1 MSKTQ
6 IGGFRLEYVEIY
18 NWGTFDQHTWR
29 LGAGCEN
36 SLLTGANGS
45 GKTTL
50 VDAIITLLVPPNK
63 RFYNQSSG
71 AESKRER
78 DEKSYTLGAYSTKQS
93 ESGLSAN
100 TKYLRQKEHAYS
112 ILIGAFYNEFSKEY
126 ITLAQVRWFA
136 NNTLKRAYFV
146 AQEALD
152 VATHFSPMD
161 ASGAW
166 KRRLKKTTS
175 VEEFDSFT
183 KYTQRFTKRFG
194 LKSDKA
200 LSLFAQTVG
209 IKVLGNLNDFIRTNM
224 LEEVNTDEAF
234 VKLRGHYDNLLQS
247 YQAIERARQQ
257 VVLLAPIMEHSES
270 YKTTKKE
277 LDALINQEEAV
288 LPFFAHQKAKL
299 YGEAIHSLG
308 VDLKRKSD
316 QIEQIRLQLKDFNEQ
331 ETQLQVT
338 IRTDKVS
345 EQLSQLAQQIDY
357 AERER
362 NTRKMREERYNRT
375 AKVLELKESPTEKQ
389 FYKTLE
395 SCAEKLTQIGV
406 SIEEMQQERLQF
418 SMQQRELEGEQ
429 KEQQQLLSSLL
440 KRKNSVPLEQVRI
453 RIQLAEKLGISE
465 KNLPFAAEL
474 IRIKE
479 AEKAD
484 WQNSIEQLLRPLATT
499 ILLRDEYYTKAIEF
513 LHRMKLNGKIK
524 LLHVKEELLDA
535 NVPDKKS
542 ILHKIEVRQNQDL
555 TDWLKNYLNQH
566 YAHMSLEGFSTIH
579 RYAHGINSKGL
590 IKSENTYERDGD
602 TKRWSNGNYVL
613 GWDNQATILL
623 VQRKLKGIEAEL
635 ESIEKS
641 IQNRKRT
648 ERNLLQQRDSY
659 TRLQEFEEYSEIAW
673 KVSDKTIKRLQ
684 AEREELLKSSDH
696 LKVLQRQLEDVQAK
710 IVDASTSR
718 DRYIEQRGTL
728 QNRLDNYSNSKIE
741 TDKIVAQYQGVSYR
755 KYVET
760 FKEMIAPEEIR
771 VHTAN
776 AIETRLRRSV
786 SKDRES
792 KSRALDK
799 VENRLNLAMQR
810 FIQPSPEILE
820 QHPNWTAETLDLRP
834 EMSYLKEYQRIYKRV
849 QEEELPKYQS
859 RFKEWLNERLIY
871 DIANFKGAL
880 DNQET
885 IIKDSIETINKS
897 LRSIRFNANPDTYIQ
912 LDIHIT
918 RDQSVRDFKQMLREA
933 MPDVGKLAS
942 GDEKELEAAFKRIKL
957 IIEELS
963 NNENWRRKV
972 TDVRNWLE
980 FAAIE
985 RFLADDQERQ
995 YYQDSRSLSG
1005 GEKAKLAYTILAS
1018 AIAYQFGIR
1027 SENNKRRSFR
1037 FAVVDEAFSK
1047 VDPAN
1052 AIYAMELFK
1061 QLDLQLMVVTPLDKI
1076 NLAEPYIQ
1084 TVHYVQNREKRNSEV
1099 FDVPMEVYFAEK
1111 NS

>member
-1 MSKTQ
+1 MNKT

-29 LGAGCEN
+29 LGADCQN

-93 ESGLSAN
+93 ESGLSAS
-100 TKYLRQKEHAYS
+100 TKYLRQKENAYS
-112 ILIGAFYNEFSKEY
+112 ILIGVFFNEFSKEY

-136 NNTLKRAYFV
+136 NNGIKRTYFV

-152 VATHFSPMD
+152 VSTHFSPMD

-166 KRRLKKTTS
+166 KRRLKKTTKI
-175 VEEFDSFT
+175 EEFDSFS

-209 IKVLGNLNDFIRTNM
+209 IKVLGNLNEFIRANM
-224 LEEVNTDEAF
+224 LEEVNTEEDF

-257 VVLLAPIMEHSES
+257 VVLLEPIMQHSES

-277 LDALINQEEAV
+277 LDALIEQEEAV
-288 LPFFAHQKAKL
+288 PPFFAHQKAKL
-299 YGEAIHSLG
+299 YGDAIRSIE
-308 VDLKRKSD
+308 VDLKRKND
-316 QIEQIRLQLKDFNEQ
+316 QVEQIRLQLKDLSEQ
-331 ETQLQVT
+331 QTQIQVT

-345 EQLSQLAQQIDY
+345 EQLQQLTQQIEY
-357 AERER
+357 AGRER
-362 NTRKMREERYNRT
+362 STRKAREERYNRT
-375 AKVLELKESPTEKQ
+375 TKMLGLKESPTEKQ

-395 SCAEKLTQIGV
+395 SCTSQLSTIATE
-406 SIEEMQQERLQF
+406 IEQVQQERLQF
-418 SMQQRELEGEQ
+418 SVQKRQVEEQ
-429 KEQQQLLSSLL
+429 EKEQRQLLASLM
-440 KRKNSVPLEQVRI
+440 KRKNSLPLEQVRI
-453 RIQLAEKLGISE
+453 RGQLAEKLGVSE
-465 KNLPFAAEL
+465 KSLPFVAEL

-479 AEKAD
+479 EEKAD
-484 WQNSIEQLLRPLATT
+484 WQRSIEQLLRPLATT
-499 ILLRDEYYTKAIEF
+499 ILLRDVYYEKAIEAV
-513 LHRMKLNGKIK
+513 HRLKLDGKVK
-524 LLHVKEELLDA
+524 LLHVKGDLLDT
-535 NVPDKKS
+535 NKREKKS
-542 ILHKIEVRQNQDL
+542 VLQKVEVRQNQDL
-555 TDWLKNYLNQH
+555 TEWLTNYLNLH
-566 YAHMSLEGFSTIH
+566 YGHIALDGFSTIH
-579 RYAHGINSKGL
+579 RYQQAINKKGL
-590 IKSENTYERDGD
+590 MKAGNVYERDDNG
-602 TKRWSNGNYVL
+602 KRWRSGNFVL
-613 GWDNQATILL
+613 GWDNQETILL
-623 VQRKLKGIEAEL
+623 VQRQLKQLEEEL
-635 ESIEKS
+635 EEIDRSIA
-641 IQNRKRT
+641 NRKRQ
-648 ERNLLQQRDSY
+648 ERDFLQQRDSY

-673 KVSDKTIKRLQ
+673 KVTEKNIKRLQ
-684 AEREELLKSSDH
+684 SERDELLKSSDH
-696 LKVLQRQLEDVQAK
+696 LKVLQRQLEEVKAQ
-710 IVDASTSR
+710 IEIASTSR
-718 DRYIEQRGTL
+718 DRYIEQSGKL
-728 QNRLDNYSNSKIE
+728 QNRLDNYSASKAE
-741 TDKIVAQYQGVSYR
+741 ADQLVEQYKGVSYR
-755 KYVET
+755 KYIDT
-760 FKEMIAPEEIR
+760 FQQMIAPEEIR

-776 AIETRLRRSV
+776 AIESRLRRTV
-786 SKDRES
+786 GKEREN
-792 KSRALDK
+792 KSRALDRI
-799 VENRLNLAMQR
+799 ESRLNLAMQR

-834 EMSYLKEYQRIYKRV
+834 EMSYLKEYQRIYKRI

-880 DNQET
+880 DNRET
-885 IIKDSIETINKS
+885 LIRESIETINQS

-918 RDQSVRDFKQMLREA
+918 RDQAVRAFKQLLREA
-933 MPDVGKLAS
+933 MPDVGKLAA
-942 GDEKELEAAFKRIKL
+942 GDEKELEAAFKRIKR

-963 NNENWRRKV
+963 DNENWRRKV

-1027 SENNKRRSFR
+1027 NENNKRRSFR

-1061 QLDLQLMVVTPLDKI
+1061 QLNLQLMVVTPLDKI
-1076 NLAEPYIQ
+1076 NLAEPYIR
-1084 TVHYVQNREKRNSEV
+1084 TVHYVQNRAKRNSEV
-1099 FDVPMEVYFAEK
+1099 FDVPMEIYFKEK
-1111 NS
+1111 NK